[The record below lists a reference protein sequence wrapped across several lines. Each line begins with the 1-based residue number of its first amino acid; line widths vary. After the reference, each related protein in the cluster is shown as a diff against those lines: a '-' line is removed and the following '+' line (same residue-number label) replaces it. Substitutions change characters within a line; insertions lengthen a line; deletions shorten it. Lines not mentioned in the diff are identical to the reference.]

1 MARRA
6 GIQRVEK
13 ALDRVGARETEL
25 HEAMAASATDHARLR
40 ALQAELAAQ
49 TAERERLEAAWLQ
62 IAELLEA

>member
-1 MARRA
+1 
-6 GIQRVEK
+6 VEK